1 MRAVKGWQFMSE
13 NSRELM
19 TRAKNG
25 DPQAFGEL
33 YSEVWHELY
42 RFALY
47 YLQNKEDAED
57 AVQEAAAEAYRCIK
71 SLREAEAF
79 RSWIFAILTR
89 YCRHRIKTI
98 IQQKHNTTFEELEQ
112 QGVFIEAES
121 GQLDDK
127 IEVWNALNILGND
140 ERLVVLLSVVGDY
153 TSYELSAMMKKPSGT
168 IRSQLHRGLVKLKI
182 MLSES

>member
-1 MRAVKGWQFMSE
+1 MKAVKGWQFMSE
-13 NSRELM
+13 ISREIM

-33 YSEVWHELY
+33 YSEVWRELY

-71 SLREAEAF
+71 SLREPEAF

-89 YCRHRIKTI
+89 CCRRKIKTI
-98 IQQKHNTTFEELEQ
+98 IRQKHNISFEELEQ

-121 GQLDDK
+121 GQPDDK
-127 IEVWNALNILGND
+127 IAVWNALDTLGND
-140 ERLVVLLSVVGDY
+140 ERLVVLLSVVGNY
-153 TSYELSAMMKKPSGT
+153 TSLELSAIMKKPSGT
-168 IRSQLHRGLVKLKI
+168 IRSQLYRGLVKLKT
-182 MLSES
+182 MLSDQ